1 MFLASV
7 TFVCESDGNLF
18 DIRTASMHRS
28 LASRSAL
35 ALLFALALAGG
46 AAAQQAPEAAPAAP
60 CGGDL
65 SAFLDG

>member
-35 ALLFALALAGG
+35 ALLFALALAG
-46 AAAQQAPEAAPAAP
+46 
-60 CGGDL
+60 
-65 SAFLDG
+65 